1 MNVTEGSAGRSSAL
15 QHSPIKRKR
24 RSRSGIRDTTKNE
37 PGAKGSFETTGP
49 RDDKARTIPAIYVS
63 KASTPICGEEQ
74 EQADERLHDRCGL
87 QPEKMLWIIDWL
99 DGTRDPVPEGNEDDE
114 SALLVPPSISCH
126 PFGENTAGAT
136 KMSPLE
142 TARLKAF
149 LDGILPAW
157 RFAQDNKL
165 DIKAA
170 SPAWKTEETA
180 RTSDRPLPGLSTI
193 LSRLYKYDGESV
205 PDRVRD
211 RACQRELDTHR
222 DRSKSDR
229 KGDGV
234 GDADGEEL
242 DRNKFTM

>member
-1 MNVTEGSAGRSSAL
+1 MSVTEGPTGRSSAL
-15 QHSPIKRKR
+15 QHSLIKRKR
-24 RSRSGIRDTTKNE
+24 SIRSGRDTTKNE
-37 PGAKGSFETTGP
+37 PGAKGSLETTGP
-49 RDDKARTIPAIYVS
+49 QDDKARTIPAIYVS
-63 KASTPICGEEQ
+63 KASTPICRGEQ
-74 EQADERLHDRCGL
+74 EQADERLHDRYGMP
-87 QPEKMLWIIDWL
+87 PEKMRWIIDWL
-99 DGTRDPVPEGNEDDE
+99 DGTRDPVPEGNQDGE
-114 SALLVPPSISCH
+114 SALLVPPSISC
-126 PFGENTAGAT
+126 PSFGVNAAGAT

-142 TARLKAF
+142 TARLRAF
-149 LDGILPAW
+149 LEGILPAW

-205 PDRVRD
+205 PDQVRD

-222 DRSKSDR
+222 GRSKSDR

-242 DRNKFTM
+242 GRNKFTM